1 MKPIKRRDFVKMST
15 LGSMGLVLGCS
26 GSRNFDLIIRNGL
39 LMDGLGGPGQK
50 LDIGVL
56 DGKISA
62 LGDLSGAAAGQ
73 IIDASDRVIS
83 PGFIDIHTHT
93 DTELLVNGNGE
104 SKIHQGVTTEVSG
117 NCGSSPFPFTLERA
131 TEFHADLRDEYG
143 IETSWTDLDGFFKAI
158 EQNGTSLNYATLT
171 GQGDIRAAVVGRH
184 DTPAT
189 AEHMIA
195 MQRLLIESVEQG
207 SFGLSTGLEYA
218 PGSYADTQELTELS
232 SVLARY
238 DAMYATHMRNEDD
251 TVEEAIGEALKIGR
265 EAGVFT
271 QISHLKACNKNNW
284 HKVDHMLEM
293 IDSARRNQPVLAD
306 RYPYDAWGTGLS
318 AFLPLWA
325 RQGDPDEVLARLND
339 PETMKR
345 IEEYSNGRALRI
357 GGWDRVMVSS
367 CSHDRDKSCEGLT
380 ILDGAN
386 ERGLE
391 PFEFAR
397 ELLINSRN
405 KVSVVGFAM
414 DEQNLH
420 KVLSADFVMVGS
432 DGTAAAPYGKLA
444 TGKPHP
450 RYYGTFPRVL
460 GKYARNEGVL
470 SLSTAIKKMT
480 SMPAQALG
488 IKDRGSIEVGK
499 QADLVVFDPATVL
512 DKATF
517 ADPHQYPVGIESV
530 IVNGVLTIKD
540 GEHTGARAGQ
550 ILRKQV

>member
-50 LDIGVL
+50 LDLGVL

-73 IIDASDRVIS
+73 IIDASNRVIS

-117 NCGSSPFPFTLERA
+117 NCGSSPFPFTRERA
-131 TEFHADLRDEYG
+131 AEFHADLRDEYG

-357 GGWDRVMVSS
+357 GGWERVMVSS
-367 CSHDRDKSCEGLT
+367 CSHDPDKSCEGLT
-380 ILDGAN
+380 ILDGAK

-540 GEHTGARAGQ
+540 GEHTGVRAGQ

>member
-117 NCGSSPFPFTLERA
+117 NCGSSPFPFTRERA
-131 TEFHADLRDEYG
+131 AEFHADLRDEYG

-171 GQGDIRAAVVGRH
+171 GPGDIRAAVVGRH

-357 GGWDRVMVSS
+357 GGWERVMVSS
-367 CSHDRDKSCEGLT
+367 CSHDPDKSCEGLT
-380 ILDGAN
+380 ILDGAK

-540 GEHTGARAGQ
+540 GEHTGVRAGQ

>member
-1 MKPIKRRDFVKMST
+1 MKPIKRRDFVKMSAF
-15 LGSMGLVLGCS
+15 GSMGMILGCS
-26 GSRNFDLIIRNGL
+26 GGRNFDLIIRNGL

-50 LDIGVL
+50 LDLGVL
-56 DGKISA
+56 DGKIMA
-62 LGDLSGAAAGQ
+62 LGDLSKAVAGQ
-73 IIDASDRVIS
+73 IIDASDRMIS

-93 DTELLVNGNGE
+93 DIELVVNGNGE

-117 NCGSSPFPFTLERA
+117 NCGSSPFPFTQARA
-131 TEFHADLRDEYG
+131 AEFHENLRDEYG

-171 GQGDIRAAVVGRH
+171 GQGAIRAAVVGRH
-184 DTPAT
+184 DIPAT
-189 AEHMIA
+189 AEHMRA
-195 MQRLLIESVEQG
+195 MQKLLMESVEQG

-238 DAMYATHMRNEDD
+238 NAMYATHMRNEDD
-251 TVEEAIGEALKIGR
+251 TVEEAIEEALSIGR
-265 EAGVFT
+265 DAGIFT

-293 IDSARRNQPVLAD
+293 IDSARQYQPVLAD

-325 RQGDPDEVLARLND
+325 RQGDTDEVLARLND
-339 PETMKR
+339 AETLKR
-345 IEEYSNGRALRI
+345 IEEYSNGRAQRI

-367 CSHDRDKSCEGLT
+367 CSHEPDKSCEGLT
-380 ILDGAN
+380 VLDGAN
-386 ERGLE
+386 ERGLR

-397 ELLINSRN
+397 ELLMNSRN
-405 KVSVVGFAM
+405 QVDVVGFAM

-432 DGTAAAPYGKLA
+432 DGTTAAPYGKLA

-460 GKYARNEGVL
+460 GKYARDEGVL
-470 SLSTAIKKMT
+470 SLSAAIKKMT

-488 IKDRGSIEVGK
+488 IKDRGSIELGK
-499 QADLVVFDPATVL
+499 QADLVVFDPTTVI

-530 IVNGVLTIKD
+530 IVNGVLTIKG